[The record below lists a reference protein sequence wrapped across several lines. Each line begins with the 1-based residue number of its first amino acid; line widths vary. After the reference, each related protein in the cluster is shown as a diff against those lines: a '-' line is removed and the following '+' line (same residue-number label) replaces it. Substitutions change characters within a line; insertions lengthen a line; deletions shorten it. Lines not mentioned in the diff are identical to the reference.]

1 MQMCGEILLILRKR
15 EEGRR
20 RKRKLEIVAGIPFL
34 YKYEREGGVWG
45 KGKKEAGSEQGLR
58 AGHVPQIAPPTHG
71 LPLQDREG

>member
-1 MQMCGEILLILRKR
+1 MWGDIVNFK
-15 EEGRR
+15 EEGRGEKEKEETGNSSR
-20 RKRKLEIVAGIPFL
+20 YPLSSTNTRGR
-34 YKYEREGGVWG
+34 GGVWG